1 MLPSPRHSRRTLP
14 WPLGLLAGL
23 FVFLDFLIPGMVS
36 RLAQG
41 YGVWLEV
48 FLVCVMVGFVVGQVG
63 LAVLWGAF
71 GSQALAARWLILL
84 AAVEL
89 GAGALAVGA
98 AMAAGRG
105 PRWDEFVREAGAIL
119 LALPLVFLVLQVPL
133 GFLRAITGWQIAPCR
148 VEGISAGA
156 RQFRLAD
163 LFTVTG
169 FAAVS
174 LGLAQVGMSLGGPSS
189 APPPA
194 IVLLSVMGMSGLLAA
209 LNAALGLPCLWAVFA
224 ARSKG
229 EAIAILLSSYFVV
242 TLVLVMITAIAG
254 GESPPE
260 MLGFLAAFQ
269 LVYAAVVWGGLRL
282 LREAQYELVR
292 PRTKRTGTAQI
303 GPTANAG
310 DSPFAPRW
318 PAP

>member
-1 MLPSPRHSRRTLP
+1 MPPPPRHSRWTLP
-14 WPLGLLAGL
+14 WPLGLLGGL
-23 FVFLDFLIPGMVS
+23 FVFLDLLIPGMLVHIL
-36 RLAQG
+36 RG
-41 YGVWLEV
+41 REGVL
-48 FLVCVMVGFVVGQVG
+48 LVGIVVGFVAGQMG

-71 GSQALAARWLILL
+71 GSQALAARWLTVL
-84 AAVEL
+84 AAVVL
-89 GAGALAVGA
+89 GAGALTLGA
-98 AMAAGRG
+98 AMAAGPG

-119 LALPLVFLVLQVPL
+119 LSLPLVFLVLQIPL
-133 GFLRAITGWQIAPCR
+133 GFLRAIAGWQIAPCR
-148 VEGISAGA
+148 GEGLSAGA

-174 LGLAQVGMSLGGPSS
+174 LGLAQVAMSLNGSPLD
-189 APPPA
+189 PPPGL
-194 IVLLSVMGMSGLLAA
+194 VLLAMMGTSGLLAV

-224 ARSKG
+224 ARAKG

-260 MLGFLAAFQ
+260 FLGFLAAFQ

-282 LREAQYELVR
+282 LREAQYALVR
-292 PRTKRTGTAQI
+292 PRTRRAGTAPI
-303 GPTANAG
+303 GPAANAG